1 MHVVIVGCGRVGSGL
16 ARILEER
23 GLSVAVVD
31 KEPRAFRRLHE
42 GFQGRT
48 VMGVGFD
55 RDRLREAG
63 IEEAGAI
70 AAVTNGDN
78 SNILVARVARE
89 NFGVENVVARI
100 YDPKRAVIYER
111 LGIPTIATV
120 QWTIDRVLHRL
131 FPDSADSAWV
141 DPSAAVVLVERPVT
155 AKWAGSRLAEVE
167 VDGLAR
173 VVALTRMGAAQV
185 ATPDLVAQDGDVMY
199 LAVPAGKTA
208 DVDEHLGVAAS
219 GLGDTSAGPP
229 TPPGGAPAAADDG
242 SEPANSASEPK
253 VATK

>member
-23 GLSVAVVD
+23 GLTVAVVD
-31 KEPRAFRRLHE
+31 KEPRAFRRLHD
-42 GFQGRT
+42 GFAGRT
-48 VMGVGFD
+48 VTGVGFD

-63 IEEAGAI
+63 IEEAGAL

-100 YDPKRAVIYER
+100 YDPKRAIIYER

-131 FPDSADSAWV
+131 FPDTAGSAWV
-141 DPSAAVVLVERPVT
+141 DPSATVVLVERPVT

-167 VDGLAR
+167 LAGLAR
-173 VVALTRMGAAQV
+173 VVALTRVGAAQV
-185 ATPDLVAQDGDVMY
+185 ATPDLVTQDGDVLY
-199 LAVPAGKTA
+199 LAVASGKVGEL
-208 DVDEHLGVAAS
+208 DDHLGIAAS
-219 GLGDTSAGPP
+219 GVAPPSDPSPSGQDDQGD
-229 TPPGGAPAAADDG
+229 AAARQ
-242 SEPANSASEPK
+242 EVASK
-253 VATK
+253 